1 MNGIISLK
9 NLLTPIYHDLAS
21 ALKNNPSD
29 LIETKFK
36 FNIRLTN
43 INLEIMAYKVYNY
56 IKLEAKL
63 NEKNVASCSFKVDG
77 LYHAA
82 KDFINQIEAA
92 IYFLLY
98 QQKQEMKNKMMS
110 GLTGHHVIDAF
121 EREERSHPYLSHF
134 FNQEYNL
141 LIKDGKAKI
150 ILNGLVKGY
159 QEKIY
164 DDMNQAINDWFQLKY
179 S

>member
-1 MNGIISLK
+1 MNEIISLK
-9 NLLTPIYHDLAS
+9 NLFTPIYHDLAS
-21 ALKNNPSD
+21 TIKTNTND
-29 LIETKFK
+29 LIEAKFK
-36 FNIRLTN
+36 FNIKLTDL
-43 INLEIMAYKVYNY
+43 NLEIMFYKVYRY

-63 NEKNVASCSFKVDG
+63 NEKNVASCSFQVDG

-82 KDFINQIEAA
+82 KDFINQIEAS

-98 QQKQEMKNKMMS
+98 QQKQEMKQKMMS
-110 GLTGHHVIDAF
+110 VLTGHHVIDVF
-121 EREERSHPYLSHF
+121 DREERSHPYLSHL

-141 LIKDGKAKI
+141 LVFDSKAKI
-150 ILNGLVKGY
+150 ILNGLIKGH
-159 QEKIY
+159 QEIVY